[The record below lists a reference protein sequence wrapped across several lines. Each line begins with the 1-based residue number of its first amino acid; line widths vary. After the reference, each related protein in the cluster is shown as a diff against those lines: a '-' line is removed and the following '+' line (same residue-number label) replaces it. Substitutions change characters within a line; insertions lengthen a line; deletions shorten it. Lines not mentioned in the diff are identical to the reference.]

1 MRVTKTVREYIAKE
15 VQARLAPKY
24 EADKAEAERQRR
36 ALENFKE
43 ACNKAA
49 WEAYEKC
56 FDELFPDIAG
66 FAVDM
71 RKESWKGYVYGNPAS
86 IRDMHLVESVH
97 GWQSR
102 KNAEAK
108 GIIDD
113 IVVTLELGGT
123 KAELMEMLNNIK

>member
-36 ALENFKE
+36 ELDNFKE

-49 WEAYEKC
+49 WEAYNKC
-56 FDELFPDIAG
+56 FDELFSDIAD
-66 FAVDM
+66 FAEDM
-71 RKESWKGYVYGNPAS
+71 RKDSWRSCIYGNPAG
-86 IRDMHLVESVH
+86 IRDMCAYEGVH

-108 GIIDD
+108 AIIDD
-113 IVVTLELGGT
+113 IIITLELGGT
-123 KAELMEMLNNIK
+123 KAELMEMLNNI

>member
-15 VQARLAPKY
+15 VLARLTPKY
-24 EADKAEAERQRR
+24 EADKAEAERQRK
-36 ALENFKE
+36 ALDNFIA

-49 WEAYEKC
+49 WEAYDKC
-56 FDELFPDIAG
+56 FDELFPDIAD
-66 FAVDM
+66 FAEDT
-71 RKESWKGYVYGNPAS
+71 RKDSWKGNVYGNPAC
-86 IRDMHLVESVH
+86 IRDMCLYESVH

-102 KNAEAK
+102 KNAQAK

>member
-1 MRVTKTVREYIAKE
+1 MRVTKTVREYITKE
-15 VQARLAPKY
+15 VQARLMPKY
-24 EADKAEAERQRR
+24 EADKAEAERQRKE
-36 ALENFKE
+36 LDNFKE

-56 FDELFPDIAG
+56 FEELFPNIAD

-71 RKESWKGYVYGNPAS
+71 RRDSWKGNVYGNPAG
-86 IRDMHLVESVH
+86 IRDMYLYEGVH

-108 GIIDD
+108 AIIDD

-123 KAELMEMLNNIK
+123 KAELIEMLNSI